1 MIRLPVAY
9 ANRIVVRHKDAPPGQ
24 APPRRRL
31 SAAQRRDLLL
41 DAATRAFAE
50 HGYEGASVGQIAE
63 HAGVVPSVI
72 YDHFGSKR
80 ALYLELLSEHA
91 RTLIEHTTRAHR
103 SGSPQELFEANLDA
117 FYRFV
122 EAHPF
127 VWRMIFRDP
136 PADAEIAATHRD
148 IQYGASAAITALIGS
163 VRPDD
168 PLIAN
173 VPREQANTML
183 AEGIKAVNNGLA
195 SWWYEHRDVPREHL
209 LAVVRALLWTGLQRL
224 ADPPTTSPRAP
235 EDPIPRSR

>member
-1 MIRLPVAY
+1 MIRRKNASPEQ
-9 ANRIVVRHKDAPPGQ
+9 I
-24 APPRRRL
+24 PPRRRL
-31 SAAQRRDLLL
+31 TAIQRRDLLL

-63 HAGVVPSVI
+63 AAGVVASVI

-80 ALYLELLSEHA
+80 QLYLELLTHHA
-91 RTLIEHTTRAHR
+91 QSLIEHTTRPRPSR
-103 SGSPQELFEANLDA
+103 SPEELFETDMET

-136 PADAEIAATHRD
+136 PADTEIAAVHRE
-148 IQYGASAAITALIGS
+148 IQRGASAAITALIAS
-163 VRPDD
+163 VRPDEQ
-168 PLIAN
+168 LIAG

-195 SWWYEHRDVPREHL
+195 GWWYEHREVPREQL
-209 LAVVRALLWTGLQRL
+209 LAVARVLLWTGLQRL
-224 ADPPTTSPRAP
+224 ADPADNLPPSST
-235 EDPIPRSR
+235 